1 MPAVLHNVG
10 FSHARRPT
18 GLCTLFLIAA
28 CSLAI
33 LFTNLGVYPLWGSE
47 GRWAVIGKYMF
58 ESGDIF
64 TPLLGKSVYWDKPL
78 VSYWQILPFAS
89 LLGRVSELA
98 ARLPSAL
105 WACVM
110 LLLTYD
116 LARRWLGRSSA
127 PAAAAVLFTSCGFV
141 FWGRNAQVEM
151 TNAAMITLILWYFFT
166 RREGRGSAW
175 IFVLAFLMG
184 IGSNMKGLTA
194 LGAPVFCIL
203 LTSIATHDWQWLPRP
218 RTALAAA
225 AVFAAAFLLIP
236 LASCLASS
244 SCGPLALIWKEN
256 VVRFFQ
262 PFDHKASFFVYFYRI
277 FDLGAPWSVLLPLS
291 LFTCFGHGRYH
302 EGGVKNALLVS
313 AGIFL
318 FFTLSGSRRSYY
330 LLPILPFT
338 SILLGDFIAR
348 FIRNELPP
356 KTGLAVELTGILI
369 GASLMGP
376 LAMFFIRP
384 LLLPQSMS
392 VLFPWAVVLAAGG
405 AVMVLS
411 FLRRYALGMVA
422 PVALVWLVFVFA
434 VIPWASAQPG
444 NIRSETA
451 KLNAMDRPLGFL
463 SSDDAKTV
471 FYLERPYAVL
481 PDIDKARV
489 WAERT
494 GGVIVTDSNLPDL
507 SWQAVI
513 DEGRWKAFIM
523 KKSSDYSESSPPPQP
538 GPAA

>member
-1 MPAVLHNVG
+1 
-10 FSHARRPT
+10 
-18 GLCTLFLIAA
+18 
-28 CSLAI
+28 
-33 LFTNLGVYPLWGSE
+33 
-47 GRWAVIGKYMF
+47 
-58 ESGDIF
+58 
-64 TPLLGKSVYWDKPL
+64 
-78 VSYWQILPFAS
+78 
-89 LLGRVSELA
+89 
-98 ARLPSAL
+98 
-105 WACVM
+105 
-110 LLLTYD
+110 
-116 LARRWLGRSSA
+116 
-127 PAAAAVLFTSCGFV
+127 
-141 FWGRNAQVEM
+141 
-151 TNAAMITLILWYFFT
+151 
-166 RREGRGSAW
+166 
-175 IFVLAFLMG
+175 
-184 IGSNMKGLTA
+184 
-194 LGAPVFCIL
+194 
-203 LTSIATHDWQWLPRP
+203 
-218 RTALAAA
+218 
-225 AVFAAAFLLIP
+225 
-236 LASCLASS
+236 
-244 SCGPLALIWKEN
+244 
-256 VVRFFQ
+256 
-262 PFDHKASFFVYFYRI
+262 
-277 FDLGAPWSVLLPLS
+277 
-291 LFTCFGHGRYH
+291 
-302 EGGVKNALLVS
+302 
-313 AGIFL
+313 
-318 FFTLSGSRRSYY
+318 LSGSRRSYY

-451 KLNAMDRPLGFL
+451 KLNAMDRPVGFL